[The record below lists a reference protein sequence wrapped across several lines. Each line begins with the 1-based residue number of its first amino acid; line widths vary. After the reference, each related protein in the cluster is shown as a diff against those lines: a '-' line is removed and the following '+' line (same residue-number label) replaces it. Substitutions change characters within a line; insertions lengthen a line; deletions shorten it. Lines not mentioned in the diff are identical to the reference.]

1 MQAKLFFALLLL
13 TAALSANAQT
23 PDSNAL
29 ATEPKDSIVKTTQ
42 ANQTTLPDAS
52 NKNNQSSN
60 STQDYIRPDRK
71 TRFNRYVKS
80 TVGPVAIARNV
91 VGAGYS
97 TWTNSPE
104 EWGTHWDGFG
114 KRFASNMGKRA
125 IGNTTV
131 YALDEALKVDSYY
144 YLSQDRRIG
153 ARVRNAVLSTVTARN
168 REGKRVFGLPRIAG
182 TYASNIIANETWYPS
197 RYSYKDGL
205 RSGTISLGMN
215 VLYNLAREIIRK

>member
-1 MQAKLFFALLLL
+1 MKTKLFFALLLL

-23 PDSNAL
+23 PDSNAPV
-29 ATEPKDSIVKTTQ
+29 TEPKDSIVKTVQ

-52 NKNNQSSN
+52 NKNNQSS
-60 STQDYIRPDRK
+60 SQTRDYVRPDSK

-80 TVGPVAIARNV
+80 TVGPVALARNIV
-91 VGAGYS
+91 SAGYS

-104 EWGTHWDGFG
+104 EWGEHWDGFG

-131 YALDEALKVDSYY
+131 YALDEALKLDSYY
-144 YLSQDRRIG
+144 YRSKDRSFG
-153 ARVRNAVLSTVTARN
+153 ARVSNAFVSTVTARN
-168 REGKRVFGLPRIAG
+168 KEGKRVFGLPRIAG
-182 TYASNIIANETWYPS
+182 FYVSNIIADETWYPS

-205 RSGTISLGMN
+205 RSGTVSLGVN
-215 VLYNLAREIIRK
+215 VLYNLAKEFILK